1 MATATRKG
9 KAKDLYFD
17 LVLRFPLRP
26 IRSDKE
32 LNAAVKMVD
41 SLLDRKDL
49 ASEEEDYLEV
59 LGDLIELYESEAHPI
74 APVSDVEM
82 LRHLIEAKGV
92 SQTEV
97 SKATGIV
104 RFHDFRGSQGQA
116 FLEPEPHWQTV
127 AVLQRVARRVRFLGR
142 RVRAP
147 CGPRAQPIR
156 HRGFGG
162 RFAAAGPPENASRRA
177 SLARGLVSS
186 VLAGGNRS
194 CVTGAA
200 PGVCK
205 CHLRMGHFRVGR

>member
-9 KAKDLYFD
+9 KATDLYFA

-26 IRSDKE
+26 IRSDRE

-59 LGDLIELYESEAHPI
+59 LGDLIEQYESGAHPI

-97 SKATGIV
+97 SKATEIA
-104 RFHDFRGSQGQA
+104 DSTIS
-116 FLEPEPHWQTV
+116 E
-127 AVLQRVARRVRFLGR
+127 VLKGKRSLNRSHIGK
-142 RVRAP
+142 
-147 CGPRAQPIR
+147 
-156 HRGFGG
+156 
-162 RFAAAGPPENASRRA
+162 
-177 SLARGLVSS
+177 LARYFSVSPD
-186 VLAGGNRS
+186 VFA
-194 CVTGAA
+194 
-200 PGVCK
+200 
-205 CHLRMGHFRVGR
+205 F